1 MDADEDFENKSSSAS
16 CHIDQV
22 QAIVF
27 GGCNARFWMLRKHFN
42 SMSKEDMKY
51 LPFYSWQCL
60 SLQLSHRGVDLVIT
74 REQDMGLLLK
84 YLIHNMRTL
93 DGERGSADRLL
104 SFM

>member
-1 MDADEDFENKSSSAS
+1 
-16 CHIDQV
+16 
-22 QAIVF
+22 
-27 GGCNARFWMLRKHFN
+27 MLRKHFN

-60 SLQLSHRGVDLVIT
+60 SLQLSHRDVDLVIT

-93 DGERGSADRLL
+93 DGERGSADKLL
-104 SFM
+104 SFMQRREERKYMKENKKDFISESVR